1 MLAQTGSQIG
11 ADSGSK
17 LASDKLK
24 LTVSTVTS
32 TKSSA
37 PARSSPS
44 IVVSDS
50 KQVQQV
56 PFKPYENTKEVSAK
70 AVDSKR
76 ISDTGSSKSESP
88 HMISRCRL
96 CFITFY

>member
-1 MLAQTGSQIG
+1 MLAQTCSQIG

-24 LTVSTVTS
+24 LTASTVTS
-32 TKSSA
+32 SKTSA

-50 KQVQQV
+50 KQV